1 VPLAR
6 QEESVAGR
14 RQTDRWQRAQEHER
28 TFWQERGDVAA
39 ILAKRKPVY
48 AGAIERIGAMLPE
61 SPVVVDVGSGPTCWG
76 RFFPGTR
83 IYIDSLMAGYPA
95 RWGGE
100 SPEGFPAAAMGEAL
114 PLRDDCCDLVV
125 SFNALDH
132 FADPEAMVRECM
144 RVLRP
149 GGLLAISV
157 YVHPPL
163 RAVLRGLR
171 EALGLAS
178 APHPFSFTHR
188 SALDLLT
195 DSGLEVLEAE
205 TLAVVS
211 FHTRPR
217 FYQRTESLLLARA
230 PGPGRID

>member
-1 VPLAR
+1 MLD
-6 QEESVAGR
+6 R
-14 RQTDRWQRAQEHER
+14 RHTDRWQRAQEHER
-28 TFWQERGDVAA
+28 AFWQERGDVAA
-39 ILAKRKPVY
+39 ILAKRGPVY
-48 AGAIERIGAMLPE
+48 ADAIARISEMLPE

-76 RFFPGTR
+76 RFFAGTK
-83 IYIDSLMAGYPA
+83 IYIDSLMARYEEQWRDEP
-95 RWGGE
+95 
-100 SPEGFPAAAMGEAL
+100 PEGLAMAGVGEAL
-114 PLRDDCCDLVV
+114 PLKDDCCDLVV

-132 FADPEAMVRECM
+132 FADPEAVVRECM
-144 RVLRP
+144 RVLRA

-195 DSGLEVLEAE
+195 DCGLEVIEAGS
-205 TLAVVS
+205 LGVVS
-211 FHTRPR
+211 LRTRVG
-217 FYQRTESLLLARA
+217 FFQRTESLFVARA
-230 PGPGRID
+230 PN